1 LERAYGRG
9 SAGRRNQGA
18 GKQIA
23 EMKAA
28 MPAHESSGAHTMK
41 LLNLEDEL
49 DEKSLEGSLA
59 K

>member
-1 LERAYGRG
+1 
-9 SAGRRNQGA
+9 
-18 GKQIA
+18 
-23 EMKAA
+23 